1 MGTKIVQG
9 EYKCKFICNLLS
21 RSLSKTRTHALFP
34 SKILEF
40 SLGKGTFATLFCFG
54 AYSIPHKSKR
64 TRAKEMKFIT
74 FLKNWALPVSIVTGI
89 MAYFVFVALPL
100 SSATHEAAAK
110 VVAAIQPTLL
120 FAMLFLSF
128 CRINPHDLRLCRW
141 HLWLLLTQ
149 VLLFALPAGLLLCRT
164 ITLNGNLSVIIE
176 SAMLCLICPTATAA
190 AVVVGKLK
198 GNPAHLVTYTILI
211 NLVVSVLIPLFAP
224 LLHPHPDLTFIYAF
238 FRLIA
243 KMFPLLICPLL
254 LAWVIRFCL
263 PKVNTR
269 LQCTGDLAFYI
280 WAVSLSLAITM
291 STRSIVH
298 SQVGTW
304 TLTGIAIASLLSCVF
319 QFAWGKAIGSH
330 YDSLSSH
337 TERIT
342 AGQSLGQKNTVL
354 LIWLSYTFFTPVTAI
369 AGGFYCI
376 WHNIINSWQLYRQR
390 HECALQKSPTP
401 PMRHTAVP

>member
-1 MGTKIVQG
+1 MKI
-9 EYKCKFICNLLS
+9 
-21 RSLSKTRTHALFP
+21 
-34 SKILEF
+34 
-40 SLGKGTFATLFCFG
+40 
-54 AYSIPHKSKR
+54 
-64 TRAKEMKFIT
+64 IT

-89 MAYFVFVALPL
+89 VAYFVFVSLPL
-100 SSATHEAAAK
+100 SAATHQAAGR
-110 VVAAIQPTLL
+110 VVATIQPTLL

-128 CRINPHDLRLCRW
+128 CRISPHDLRLCRW
-141 HLWLLLTQ
+141 HLWLLFTQ
-149 VLLFALPAGLLLCRT
+149 VLLFVLPAGLLLT
-164 ITLNGNLSVIIE
+164 NFIALTDSLSVIIE

-211 NLVVSVLIPLFAP
+211 NLIVSVLIPLFAP
-224 LLHPHPDLTFIYAF
+224 LLHPHPDLTFVNAF
-238 FRLIA
+238 LRLIA

-254 LAWVIRFCL
+254 LAWVLRFCL
-263 PKVNTR
+263 PKVNDR
-269 LQCTGDLAFYI
+269 LQRTGDLAFYI

-298 SQVGTW
+298 SQVGVW
-304 TLTGIAIASLLSCVF
+304 TLTGIAIASLLACVF

-330 YDSLSSH
+330 YDTLDSH

-376 WHNIINSWQLYRQR
+376 WHNLINSWQLYRQR
-390 HECALQKSPTP
+390 HTL
-401 PMRHTAVP
+401 AVPCHTNPSLRSTVIP